1 MIVNKTKRIIISE
14 KEKCCKSIFSKA
26 KGLMFSRRMWRPLVF
41 FFDRE
46 QKVSIHMFF
55 VFFPI
60 DVVYLDESRK
70 VVCVKENVKPFRV
83 VEPVNCRYIVELAEN
98 SVKKYKIEKEDMIGF

>member
-1 MIVNKTKRIIISE
+1 MIVNKTKKIVISE
-14 KEKCCKSIFSKA
+14 DEECCKSILSKA
-26 KGLMFSRRMWRPLVF
+26 KGLMFSRRVWRPLVF

-60 DVVYLDESRK
+60 DVVYLNEGRK
-70 VVCVKENVKPFRV
+70 VVCVKDNVSPFRV
-83 VEPVNCRYIVELAEN
+83 VEPVNCKYIVELAEN
-98 SVKKYKIEKEDMIGF
+98 SVKKYKIEKGDVIGF

>member
-1 MIVNKTKRIIISE
+1 
-14 KEKCCKSIFSKA
+14 
-26 KGLMFSRRMWRPLVF
+26 
-41 FFDRE
+41 
-46 QKVSIHMFF
+46 MFF